1 MSCDKKSVAFSKVSL
16 LSTGGARWNWFP
28 VYECESREKRG
39 LNEEVE
45 RGFMADSFLSCDNM
59 KIHPAKES
67 KKEPQPMIVLSTEAL
82 ATDDSYRFR
91 RLKPPMPKL
100 CCVLPVNAVAIF
112 GVASTSILSVAI
124 YVYCLIHLL
133 QSEYG
138 GPKVIGTLIATI
150 VTSPDEFSAAMS
162 KADNVAGASVADLVI
177 FRSASLP
184 FILGGDAAAAVRPL
198 RLCPLRLA
206 EREWE
211 P

>member
-1 MSCDKKSVAFSKVSL
+1 
-16 LSTGGARWNWFP
+16 
-28 VYECESREKRG
+28 
-39 LNEEVE
+39 
-45 RGFMADSFLSCDNM
+45 MADSFLSCDNM

-138 GPKVIGTLIATI
+138 GPKVIAVLTVALVIVLLFAGLFVWGMFATRDRLLLPFTTFSCFLLFAVVGTLIATI

-177 FRSASLP
+177 FRVVLGVATLVLAIELYAYIRLFLHVRAVKRSL
-184 FILGGDAAAAVRPL
+184 R
-198 RLCPLRLA
+198 R
-206 EREWE
+206 
-211 P
+211 